1 MTDVLIRSAQ
11 GDNPR
16 GMEAALGDALA
27 GDPPFGALASDDTAS
42 PASRPFWDVLG
53 TWETARLEDH
63 ELRYLELRRMFHD
76 DPGIR
81 EELRNAID
89 TARRLCG
96 A

>member
-1 MTDVLIRSAQ
+1 MVDVLIRS
-11 GDNPR
+11 GL
-16 GMEAALGDALA
+16 GGHSGGVEAALGDPLA
-27 GDPPFGALASDDTAS
+27 GGPPFGDLASDEAAS
-42 PASRPFWDVLG
+42 PTPRPFWDVLG

-76 DPGIR
+76 DPGVR